1 MRVRGLAILFVFVAG
16 GIVISSCTSSDPAP
30 APSIINFSPSTG
42 PALSDVVINGLNFSG
57 DINANDVR
65 FNGVKAEVKASTSN
79 TVTAKVPVGATSGVI
94 SVTVNGQTAVS
105 QTPFTINPL
114 IGSWRFTGSTATNC
128 ANPANDGA
136 ATCTLDCPTLTFT
149 ATTVAYATTGNV
161 FDFTYT
167 LTATTLT
174 ISSPGGSFSPTYV
187 YAGGQLTLVY
197 PPGDCSVTETYVK
210 L

>member
-1 MRVRGLAILFVFVAG
+1 VLAEI
-16 GIVISSCTSSDPAP
+16 
-30 APSIINFSPSTG
+30 
-42 PALSDVVINGLNFSG
+42 VINGLNFSG

-65 FNGVKAEVKASTSN
+65 FNGAKAEVTASTSN
-79 TVTAKVPVGATSGVI
+79 TLTAKVPQSATSGVI

-105 QTPFTINPL
+105 QTAFTINPL
-114 IGSWRFTGSTATNC
+114 VGSWRFTGSTATNC
-128 ANPANDGA
+128 ADPTNDGA

-149 ATTVAYATTGNV
+149 ATTVAYAVAGNV